1 MGTMEKMFAAL
12 GTVNHITVWFEPE
25 QRGLTHQVLEQAEND
40 LNEMD
45 DRLSVFK
52 PHSEISQINQH
63 AGICKTQ
70 VSEET
75 FELLK
80 LSKIYGSKTGGAFDI
95 TTKPLTETNTDN
107 LVGKV
112 NYRDILLDA
121 GHATVKLRHQG
132 QAIHVGGIAKGYAV
146 DRIAAML
153 TTYGIH
159 NAIINLGGTVRHMGK
174 SRKTGIRNPFAPN
187 RIAVT
192 LNSVDEAVVTSGL
205 YERGSHIFNP
215 VTGQP
220 ARTDLV
226 SATVVGTNGAA
237 ADAAATAC
245 LVLGSGRSVA
255 LLASL
260 GLEGIFIRKDGGIFA
275 TKGIQPRIQ
284 CVSLS
289 S

>member
-1 MGTMEKMFAAL
+1 MEKMFAAL

-63 AGICKTQ
+63 AGICETQ

-237 ADAAATAC
+237 ADAAVTAC